1 MLGLREW
8 LAVGLGVVIGLFLLV
23 APGAAIKLSI
33 AGGPRP
39 QRGEYGSD
47 GSPPDHYLWLVR
59 GLGVACLGVAAVIAL
74 PAVQ

>member
-8 LAVGLGVVIGLFLLV
+8 LAVGLGALIGVFLLV

-33 AGGPRP
+33 AGGR
-39 QRGEYGSD
+39 QQHRGEYGSD
-47 GSPPDHYLWLVR
+47 GSPPDHYLWIAR
-59 GLGVACLGVAAVIAL
+59 GLGLACLAVAAVIAL